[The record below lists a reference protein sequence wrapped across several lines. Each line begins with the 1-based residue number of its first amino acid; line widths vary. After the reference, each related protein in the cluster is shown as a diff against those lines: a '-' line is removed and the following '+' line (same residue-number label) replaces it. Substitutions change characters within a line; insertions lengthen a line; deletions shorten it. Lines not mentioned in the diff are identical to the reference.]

1 MNKISIRISLLS
13 VLFLSFLSTDIYSQ
27 TREVRRF
34 TLQDVITRAQEQSP
48 AAKQAE
54 TRKEVQFQ
62 QNRLFLSDYSPQFRL
77 SGSIPS
83 FNRSFTQVT
92 QPDGTIQFQPV
103 RQTTSTGRLFLEQP
117 LAFSGGSVF
126 VNSESIFFNDID
138 RNTQLWSGTLVNVQL
153 NQPLFAFNRLKWD
166 RKIEPL
172 RYEESRRSYVEEMES
187 VSSTAVDRFFQLLQ
201 AQVRLE
207 IANFNLA
214 NTDTILKIE
223 KNRYNIGTTT
233 EDKVLQ
239 VELSYL
245 NEQQNVAQAELDF
258 ESASL
263 RLRSFIGLNED
274 VEIDLILP
282 DEIPQLVVDY
292 MTALNY
298 AKENRADYLAFER
311 ERLEA
316 EASVAQAKGNRFQV
330 NFNASYGLNNRAG
343 QFADIYVDP
352 NSQQRANI
360 TFNVPILDWG
370 RNKSRMAIAAANMQ
384 LTEFT
389 IAQDLINFEQEIRT
403 QVTQIDMLSKQIELA
418 KKTDEVA
425 DKRYTVSQGR
435 YLTGSTTILELNQA
449 LSDKD
454 SKRLQYITSLRDYWS
469 AYYNLRR
476 LTLYDFANDRLLYN
490 PALNN

>member
-1 MNKISIRISLLS
+1 
-13 VLFLSFLSTDIYSQ
+13 
-27 TREVRRF
+27 
-34 TLQDVITRAQEQSP
+34 
-48 AAKQAE
+48 
-54 TRKEVQFQ
+54 
-62 QNRLFLSDYSPQFRL
+62 
-77 SGSIPS
+77 
-83 FNRSFTQVT
+83 
-92 QPDGTIQFQPV
+92 
-103 RQTTSTGRLFLEQP
+103 
-117 LAFSGGSVF
+117 
-126 VNSESIFFNDID
+126 
-138 RNTQLWSGTLVNVQL
+138 LWSGTLVNVQL
-153 NQPLFAFNRLKWD
+153 NQPLFAYNRLKWD
-166 RKIEPL
+166 KKIEPL
-172 RYEESRRSYVEEMES
+172 RYEESRRSYVEEMEF
-187 VSSTAVDRFFQLLQ
+187 VSSTAVDRFFELLQ

-214 NTDTILKIE
+214 NTNTILKIE

-274 VEIDLILP
+274 VGIDLVLP
-282 DEIPQLVVDY
+282 DQIPQLVVDY

-311 ERLEA
+311 QRLEA
-316 EASVAQAKGNRFQV
+316 EANVAEAKGNRFQV

-343 QFADIYVDP
+343 QYADIYVDP

-360 TFNVPILDWG
+360 SFNVPILDWG
-370 RNKSRMAIAAANMQ
+370 RNKSRMAIATANMQ

-389 IAQDLINFEQEIRT
+389 IAQELINFEQEIRT
-403 QVTQIDMLSKQIELA
+403 QVTQIDMLSNQIELA

-425 DKRYTVSQGR
+425 NARYTISQGR

-454 SKRLQYITSLRDYWS
+454 SKKLQYITSLRDYWR
-469 AYYNLRR
+469 AYYDLRR
-476 LTLYDFANDRLLYN
+476 LTLYDFANNRLLYN
-490 PALNN
+490 PTLNN